1 MRVVIAEDHVL
12 LADGIARLIAAH
24 GDEVVATV
32 GDAPSLVPA
41 VGAHHPDV
49 AVVDVRLPPG
59 FGDDGV
65 RAALEVRRQWPAVG
79 ILVLSQYVE
88 TVYARELL
96 TAGGGG
102 IGYLLKDR
110 ITRPA
115 EFVEALR
122 RVAAGGAAFDPE
134 VVGQLLTRHQAVT
147 GVESLT
153 ERERE
158 VLGLMAEG
166 RSNIAIAAGL
176 SIAEATV
183 AKHIGAIFGKLSLE
197 PSDDDH
203 RRVLA
208 VLAFLGR

>member
-1 MRVVIAEDHVL
+1 VRVVIAEDHVL

-32 GDAPSLVPA
+32 GEAPALAPA
-41 VGAHHPDV
+41 VGELRPDV

-59 FGDDGV
+59 FRDDGI
-65 RAALEVRRQWPAVG
+65 RAALEVRRQWPGVG

-134 VVGQLLTRHQAVT
+134 VVGQLLTRHDAMT
-147 GVESLT
+147 GVEALT

-166 RSNIAIAAGL
+166 RSNTAIAAGL
-176 SIAEATV
+176 FIAEATV
-183 AKHIGAIFGKLSLE
+183 AKHIGAIFGKLRLE
-197 PSDDDH
+197 QSDDDH

>member
-1 MRVVIAEDHVL
+1 VRVVIAEDHVL

-32 GDAPSLVPA
+32 GEAPALVPA

-65 RAALEVRRQWPAVG
+65 RAALEVRRQWPGVG

-110 ITRPA
+110 ITRPS

-134 VVGQLLTRHQAVT
+134 VVGQLLTRHHAVT
-147 GVESLT
+147 GLESLT
-153 ERERE
+153 DRERE

-166 RSNIAIAAGL
+166 RSNVAIAAGL

>member
-1 MRVVIAEDHVL
+1 VRVVIAEDHVL

-32 GDAPSLVPA
+32 GEAPALVPA

-65 RAALEVRRQWPAVG
+65 RAALEVRRQWPGVG

-134 VVGQLLTRHQAVT
+134 VVGQLLTRHHAVT
-147 GVESLT
+147 GLESLT
-153 ERERE
+153 DRERE

>member
-1 MRVVIAEDHVL
+1 VRVVIAEDHVL
-12 LADGIARLIAAH
+12 LADGIARLITAH
-24 GDEVVATV
+24 GGEVVATV
-32 GDAPSLVPA
+32 SEGPA
-41 VGAHHPDV
+41 IATAVDVHHPDV
-49 AVVDVRLPPG
+49 AVIDVRLPPG
-59 FGDDGV
+59 FADDGI

-115 EFVEALR
+115 EFVDALR

-134 VVGQLLTRHQAVT
+134 VVGQLLTRHDTVT
-147 GVESLT
+147 GVGALT
-153 ERERE
+153 EREQE
-158 VLGLMAEG
+158 VLRLMAEG
-166 RSNIAIAAGL
+166 RSNAAIATRL
-176 SIAEATV
+176 YIAEATV
-183 AKHIGAIFGKLSLE
+183 AKHIGAIFGKLGLE